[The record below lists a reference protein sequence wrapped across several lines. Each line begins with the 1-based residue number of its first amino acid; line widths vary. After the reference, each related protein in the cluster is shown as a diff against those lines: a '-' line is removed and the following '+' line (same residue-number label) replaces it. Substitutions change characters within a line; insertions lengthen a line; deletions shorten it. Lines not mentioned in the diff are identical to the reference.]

1 MLDPTIPKKRRTCHI
16 NDSIVRNF
24 ANRVKNY
31 VNDNPDKKL
40 RKIQRI
46 WYNRS
51 ECDAIEI
58 HSSFGNNLT
67 GIILDFPRLWD
78 NKCRCQDLDTFF
90 KVFHANLNWLEI
102 HIDMHNI
109 GNNNILSQL
118 FKNNKQLCDDL
129 SKTEAELPFDQL
141 LKKFNCENKCLPQI
155 KNLVIDFEKCVDN
168 DESCLSK
175 LLNNLKLV
183 QLLNI
188 QESVECLWFTLM
200 SGAAE
205 VIKHKSDIEN
215 LNQLGLSKLDNLE
228 KCRYILHLKSSINET
243 EMENFL
249 QFANAILLQVILM
262 KPRAKYV
269 CMIIKTKGWILN
281 KNLTH
286 NQNSE

>member
-1 MLDPTIPKKRRTCHI
+1 M
-16 NDSIVRNF
+16 
-24 ANRVKNY
+24 
-31 VNDNPDKKL
+31 
-40 RKIQRI
+40 
-46 WYNRS
+46 
-51 ECDAIEI
+51 
-58 HSSFGNNLT
+58 T

-109 GNNNILSQL
+109 GSNNILSQL

-175 LLNNLKLV
+175 LLNNPKLV

-188 QESVECLWFTLM
+188 QESVVCLWFTLM

-215 LNQLGLSKLDNLE
+215 LNQLALSKLDNLE

-249 QFANAILLQVILM
+249 QFANTILLQVILM
-262 KPRAKYV
+262 KPRAKHV
-269 CMIIKTKGWILN
+269 CMIIKTKGWTLN

-286 NQNSE
+286 TIKILNKNELSYCNRDELKTKISSIVDSGIQTAKDIWCKTNLVRIAQSFHIERDYSV